1 MRDSVRAGVR
11 MTATTRTR
19 LLSDARRILWAQAL
33 RAFAYG
39 FGAVLLGS
47 TLDRRGF
54 SSGEV
59 GLVLAAVVAGTVVSS
74 IAVGR
79 WGDRF
84 GRRRAYVVLYLALAL
99 TGVVFAFADQVWALI
114 AVALTG
120 ALSTEVVESGA
131 FTSLEQSMLATDL
144 AGRERIRGFGVYNA
158 VATAAG
164 SVGALAAGGP
174 ELLRRIWSGTPIDE
188 RFFLV
193 FVPVALA
200 GAAVAC
206 TLSQRVEADTGPIDE
221 PVQMGLRRSRP
232 AVLRLAALFAVDSF
246 AGGFVVQ
253 SFIAYWFTVQFDAS
267 IGALGVVFFSVGV
280 LQTASFLIASRLAER
295 FGLLRTMV
303 FTHLPS
309 NALLAVIPL
318 ASNLPVAVALL
329 LIRSLLGQMD
339 VPTRQAYVMALVD
352 PAERTT
358 AAAWTNTARYVARP
372 AGPALAGVSQSVA
385 LGLPF
390 FLAGGIK
397 TVYDVVLWRWFRSVP
412 LPDDEQRPE
421 ERAARSET
429 VA

>member
-1 MRDSVRAGVR
+1 
-11 MTATTRTR
+11 
-19 LLSDARRILWAQAL
+19 L
-33 RAFAYG
+33 RAFGYG

-74 IAVGR
+74 IVVGR
-79 WGDRF
+79 WGDRI
-84 GRRRAYVVLYLALAL
+84 GRRRAYVVLYLALGL
-99 TGVVFAFADQVWALI
+99 TGVVFAFSDQLWALI

-144 AGRERIRGFGVYNA
+144 AGRERLRGFGVYNA

-174 ELLRRIWSGTPIDE
+174 ELLRRIWSGTPVDE
-188 RFFLV
+188 RFFLL

-200 GAAVAC
+200 GATVAC
-206 TLSQRVEADTGPIDE
+206 TLSRRVETDPQ
-221 PVQMGLRRSRP
+221 PVNEAAPAGLRRSRP

-253 SFIAYWFTVQFDAS
+253 AFVAYWLTVQFNAS
-267 IGALGVVFFSVGV
+267 IGVLGIVFFSVGL
-280 LQTASFLIASRLAER
+280 LQTASFLAAPRLAER

-309 NALLAVIPL
+309 NVVLAAIPF
-318 ASNLPVAVALL
+318 APNLPAAIALL
-329 LIRSLLGQMD
+329 LVRSLLGQMD

-352 PAERTT
+352 PAERTP

-372 AGPALAGVSQSVA
+372 AGPALAGISQSIA

-397 TVYDVVLWRWFRSVP
+397 TLYDVVLWRWFRSVP
-412 LPDDEQRPE
+412 LPDDEDGRDE
-421 ERAARSET
+421 HGERSET

>member
-1 MRDSVRAGVR
+1 
-11 MTATTRTR
+11 MTTPTLTA
-19 LLSDARRILWAQAL
+19 DARRILWAQAL

-47 TLDRRGF
+47 TLDREGF

-59 GLVLAAVVAGTVVSS
+59 GLVLAAVVAGTVISS
-74 IAVGR
+74 LAVGR
-79 WGDRF
+79 WGDQW
-84 GRRRAYVVLYLALAL
+84 GRRRSYVVLYLALAV
-99 TGVVFAFADQVWALI
+99 TGVVFAFSDRVWVLG

-144 AGRERIRGFGVYNA
+144 TGRARIRGFGVYNA

-174 ELLRRIWSGTPIDE
+174 DLLRRVWSNSPADQ

-193 FVPVALA
+193 FVPVALG

-206 TLSQRVEADTGPIDE
+206 TLSRLVEAAPERSE
-221 PVQMGLRRSRP
+221 PRAPSRLDRSRP
-232 AVLRLAALFAVDSF
+232 TVVKLAGLFALDSF
-246 AGGFVVQ
+246 GGGFVVQ
-253 SFIAYWFTVQFDAS
+253 SFIAYWLTVQFDAS
-267 IGALGVVFFSVGV
+267 IGVLGVVFFAVGL
-280 LQTASFLIASRLAER
+280 LQTASFLAATRLAER

-309 NALLAVIPL
+309 NALLIAIPFAPSLAV
-318 ASNLPVAVALL
+318 AALL
-329 LIRSLLGQMD
+329 LLGRTALAQMD

-352 PAERTT
+352 PDERTP
-358 AAAWTNTARYVARP
+358 AAATTNTARYVVRP
-372 AGPALAGVSQSVA
+372 VGPALAGLSQSVA
-385 LGLPF
+385 FGLPF

-397 TVYDVVLWRWFRSVP
+397 SLYDVVLWRWFRTVAVP
-412 LPDDEQRPE
+412 DEQAQAHTDTRK
-421 ERAARSET
+421 
-429 VA
+429 

>member
-1 MRDSVRAGVR
+1 MRDSGGGEVVVTARA
-11 MTATTRTR
+11 R
-19 LLSDARRILWAQAL
+19 LPSDARRILWAQAL

-47 TLDRRGF
+47 TLDHRGF

-59 GLVLAAVVAGTVVSS
+59 GLVLAAVVAGTVISS
-74 IAVGR
+74 LAVGR
-79 WGDRF
+79 WGDRL
-84 GRRRAYVVLYLALAL
+84 GRRRTYVLLYLLLAV
-99 TGVVFAFADQVWALI
+99 TGAVFAFAGELWVLI

-131 FTSLEQSMLATDL
+131 FTSLEQSMLATDMD
-144 AGRERIRGFGVYNA
+144 ARERVRGFGLYNA

-174 ELLRRIWSGTPIDE
+174 ELLRRVWSGTPVDE
-188 RFFLV
+188 RFFLL

-206 TLSQRVEADTGPIDE
+206 TLSRRVEAEPQSVDE
-221 PVQMGLRRSRP
+221 PAHTGLRRSRP
-232 AVLRLAALFAVDSF
+232 TVLRLAALFAVDSF

-253 SFIAYWFTVQFDAS
+253 SFIAYWFTVEFGAS
-267 IGALGVVFFSVGV
+267 LGVLGVVFFAVGLV
-280 LQTASFLIASRLAER
+280 QTASFLAAPRLAER

-309 NALLAVIPL
+309 NLLLIAIPFAPTL
-318 ASNLPVAVALL
+318 AVAVALL
-329 LIRSLLGQMD
+329 LARVALSQMD

-352 PAERTT
+352 PAERTP

-372 AGPALAGVSQSVA
+372 AGPALAGVSQSIA
-385 LGLPF
+385 FGLPF

-397 TVYDVVLWRWFRSVP
+397 SIYDVVLWRWFRSVP
-412 LPDDEQRPE
+412 LPDETDD
-421 ERAARSET
+421 SEPST
-429 VA
+429 SHA